1 MKIQNIIKVF
11 VKNQFWEERSL
22 KNCKTPTARSHL
34 AIGSNRPKG
43 PQPLGA
49 TRQRGDWVGPPLLWP
64 HHLTD
69 ATSAAASPTARSR
82 CSLPLSAS
90 ALLYK
95 YQELGCKPSLT
106 LHSRFFTPSHSL
118 CSITCKNIFPQ
129 SLTAWKLCRKFLS
142 SRPPSQAHGLFN
154 LISLT

>member
-1 MKIQNIIKVF
+1 
-11 VKNQFWEERSL
+11 L
-22 KNCKTPTARSHL
+22 KNCKTPMASSHL
-34 AIGSNRPKG
+34 GVGSNQPKG

-49 TRQRGDWVGPPLLWP
+49 TGQSGDRVGPPLVWS

-69 ATSAAASPTARSR
+69 ATGAAASPTARSR
-82 CSLPLSAS
+82 CSLPLSAG

-95 YQELGCKPSLT
+95 YRELECEPSLT
-106 LHSRFFTPSHSL
+106 LHSHFFNPSHSL

-129 SLTAWKLCRKFLS
+129 SLTATKLCRKFLS